1 MFRRSI
7 STLKRNDKF
16 HVTALKERIAKI
28 MFRKSPSNSEKQDD
42 QVPIIVNESLE
53 HDIQASDQH
62 VAEGKFL
69 FI

>member
-1 MFRRSI
+1 
-7 STLKRNDKF
+7 
-16 HVTALKERIAKI
+16 

-69 FI
+69 FISD